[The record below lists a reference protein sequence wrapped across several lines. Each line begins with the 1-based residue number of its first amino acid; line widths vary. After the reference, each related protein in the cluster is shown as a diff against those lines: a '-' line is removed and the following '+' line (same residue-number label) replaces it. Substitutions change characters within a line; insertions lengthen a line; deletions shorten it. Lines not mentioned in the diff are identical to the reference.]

1 MCPDDGLPTQV
12 CQQCVQKVISS
23 YEFKLMCERSDTKL
37 RGCIRNSI
45 NIHAPQ
51 LPGVSSMHCN
61 LLLLSSKQVQ
71 SI

>member
-12 CQQCVQKVISS
+12 CQQCVQRVIYS
-23 YEFKLMCERSDTKL
+23 YEFKLTCERSDTKL

-45 NIHAPQ
+45 NIHTPQ
-51 LPGVSSMHCN
+51 LPGVSCMHCSP
-61 LLLLSSKQVQ
+61 LLLSSKQVQ

>member
-23 YEFKLMCERSDTKL
+23 YEFKLLCEQSDTEL

-45 NIHAPQ
+45 NIHTPQ
-51 LPGVSSMHCN
+51 LPGVSCMDCIM
-61 LLLLSSKQVQ
+61 LLLLSEQVQ